1 MQIYFSIYKLS
12 GSITYTL
19 QIVQIRFFSLSTV
32 LIKREQEEK
41 EELVLLNEVE
51 LTLIK
56 NYWNKT
62 KWGKYKSL
70 EYKNKLFE
78 VQ

>member
-1 MQIYFSIYKLS
+1 MQIR
-12 GSITYTL
+12 
-19 QIVQIRFFSLSTV
+19 VFSLSTV

-51 LTLIK
+51 LKLIK

-62 KWGKYKSL
+62 KLGKYKSL